1 MYLAYLRTH
10 VTVWQL
16 KPEIALAYHLSTVAK
31 LMGKSILLY
40 VMPTLA
46 PQAPLAKLASTILH

>member
-1 MYLAYLRTH
+1 
-10 VTVWQL
+10 
-16 KPEIALAYHLSTVAK
+16 

-46 PQAPLAKLASTILH
+46 PQAPLAKLASTILHWHPALLDEQMHNIEVVGREMSLPH